1 MLTNMNIKQAFFTVL
16 IAFFVLT
23 TSSNSVAVDTT
34 DIDKVRNKGVLDD
47 QDFKIIDDF
56 VAQALQEL
64 VRTRDFTS
72 IAKVRT
78 VILSRH
84 KSTQGQYVQQFSE
97 SAHKHIS
104 AGFEQ
109 AQTLNPQERKTKV
122 IINLLILIDGLEDL
136 RLVDLA
142 LGMLKNDSK
151 VVRYWVVHCLTNPAI
166 IEQLNSGTTS
176 NVKVATIIAEQFKE
190 LVESSGPEIIALMA
204 KFAAGVNIPQAEEL
218 LLQIADMRIKRYAD
232 WTVEYEL
239 LDSAILKSLNSKISL
254 SPVAPGGPM
263 PTTGTGNPAV
273 ARRFG
278 QLYSYAIQRYVMG
291 GEILSDIQKQHLA
304 SVLVEIEDK
313 CLGRLIGKP
322 QTTIKRAIERNN
334 VTTLIAEHNR
344 LLGDETTPGQL
355 PLKLGFDYSTTT
367 TGSKRTA
374 PIPLPNPPQKSTVE
388 N

>member
-1 MLTNMNIKQAFFTVL
+1 MNIKQAIFAVL
-16 IAFFVLT
+16 VAFFILA
-23 TSSNSVAVDTT
+23 TSSSSVAVDTT
-34 DIDKVRNKGVLDD
+34 DIDKVRNNKVLDD
-47 QDFKIIDDF
+47 QDLKIIDDF
-56 VAQALQEL
+56 LAQAVQEL

-84 KSTQGQYVQQFSE
+84 KSTQGQYIQQFSE

-136 RLVDLA
+136 RLANLA

-151 VVRYWVVHCLTNPAI
+151 VVRYWAVHCLTNPAI

-176 NVKVATIIAEQFKE
+176 NVKVATIIAEQFKQ
-190 LVESSGPEIIALMA
+190 LVESSSPEIIALMT
-204 KFAAGVNIPQAEEL
+204 KFASDVNIPQAEEL
-218 LLQIADMRIKRYAD
+218 LLQIADMRIKKYAD

-239 LDSAILKSLNSKISL
+239 LDSTILKSLNNKISL
-254 SPVAPGGPM
+254 PSEGPGGST
-263 PTTGTGNPAV
+263 PTTSSGKLA
-273 ARRFG
+273 AAQHFG
-278 QLYSYAIQRYVMG
+278 QLYSYAIQRYVIG
-291 GEILSDIQKQHLA
+291 SEILSDIQKQHLA

-313 CLGRLIGKP
+313 CLGRLIGKQ
-322 QTTIKRAIERNN
+322 QTTIKRAIERNM
-334 VTTLIAEHNR
+334 VTALIAEHNR

-355 PLKLGFDYSTTT
+355 PLKLGFDFGTTT
-367 TGSKRTA
+367 DGSKRTA
-374 PIPLPNPPQKSTVE
+374 PIPLPSPPQKSTVE